1 MSLYFTSLLD
11 QDGLGR
17 PVNPPGRS
25 QQLIGTTS
33 TGISESGGI
42 WCTTGRSHRIPADS
56 MYGLEIFSS
65 HLFNSFAC
73 VRFISLHAGI
83 VLRDQHARS
92 FYLFPVA
99 CNLFFFLEYSA
110 CKHPSTTSTCTH
122 GPQLH
127 ACAFPHLSPNPRINI
142 GY

>member
-11 QDGLGR
+11 QDGPGR

-33 TGISESGGI
+33 TEISKSGGI

-99 CNLFFFLEYSA
+99 CNLFFFLGVFRMQASFHHIHMHTWA
-110 CKHPSTTSTCTH
+110 
-122 GPQLH
+122 
-127 ACAFPHLSPNPRINI
+127 AAARMRIPPPI
-142 GY
+142 S